1 MGNKTLDVIL
11 GSGKNL
17 IIVGGLAASAVL
29 YSCNYHSGNGVD
41 ADGGPK
47 NTEAR
52 IGELTGQDPFLTSNI
67 WDNESRKLL
76 KKIHDDPYNRTS
88 IEDAIAKGIPPYSI
102 YNAIEWHE
110 VKGINDLENAKK
122 ILLNSLNS
130 RAYLDRNKT
139 ADAASNPELN
149 DIAETVNKKMQELR
163 GLNKYAEDIKNPQ
176 TAPKVIEWWINTYA
190 K

>member
-76 KKIHDDPYNRTS
+76 KKYMTTHITERVLKMPLLK
-88 IEDAIAKGIPPYSI
+88 EFPPIQYTMQ
-102 YNAIEWHE
+102 
-110 VKGINDLENAKK
+110 
-122 ILLNSLNS
+122 LNGTKL
-130 RAYLDRNKT
+130 K
-139 ADAASNPELN
+139 E
-149 DIAETVNKKMQELR
+149 
-163 GLNKYAEDIKNPQ
+163 
-176 TAPKVIEWWINTYA
+176 
-190 K
+190 